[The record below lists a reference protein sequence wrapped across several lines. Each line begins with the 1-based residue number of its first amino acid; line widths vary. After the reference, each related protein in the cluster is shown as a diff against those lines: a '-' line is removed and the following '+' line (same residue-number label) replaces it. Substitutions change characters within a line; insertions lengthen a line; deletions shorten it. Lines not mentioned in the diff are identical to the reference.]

1 MNLSVN
7 SITGDLDIQNGQLV
21 LIEGQEEIKQ
31 HLEQRLRA
39 FLGEW
44 FLDQSIGLPYFD
56 DILKKNV
63 ISSEVES
70 IFINEILS
78 TPGVVRLLSFELTL
92 DKGLRQLQLSF
103 LAETIDGIVDFSG
116 GVP

>member
-1 MNLSVN
+1 MNLGIN
-7 SITGDLDIQNGQLV
+7 SSGDIDIQSGQLV
-21 LIEGQEEIKQ
+21 LIEGQEEIRQ
-31 HLEQRLRA
+31 HLEQRLRT

-63 ISSEVES
+63 IASEVES

-78 TPGVVRLLSFELTL
+78 TPGVVRLIEFTL
-92 DKGLRQLQLSF
+92 DLDKAQRALKVSF
-103 LAETIDGIVDFSG
+103 VAETVDGIIEFSAE
-116 GVP
+116 VP

>member
-1 MNLSVN
+1 MNVGIDAS
-7 SITGDLDIQNGQLV
+7 GDIDIQNGNLV
-21 LIEGQEEIKQ
+21 LVEGQEEIKQ

-44 FLDQSIGLPYFD
+44 FLDQTIGVPYFD
-56 DILKKNV
+56 EILKKNV
-63 ISSEVES
+63 IPSEVET

-78 TPGVVRLLSFELTL
+78 TPGVVRLLTFDLTL
-92 DKGLRQLQLSF
+92 IKSTRQLNLTF
-103 LAETIDGIVDFSG
+103 IAETVDGIVEFDE